1 MSNTNK
7 YVADLIKVC
16 SVLPVFAVMPAM
28 ATPILQT
35 VGAGETYS
43 IKASDNAK
51 LSDNNITG
59 KFDGGLIYV
68 NGGGKL
74 NIDGATFA
82 NNEFN
87 SDNDSEWGFGNIFNK
102 GEMDIVNAVFM
113 NNFSTSGGAIS
124 NSMHASDGKI
134 AGTKF
139 KNNHAWADGGAISS
153 FGPLSITGS
162 VFEGNTA
169 GFLKD
174 ESGKYTD
181 VVTGIK
187 NPVGGGAIALGA
199 ESETIVASID
209 STEFKGNKSGLNG
222 GAIGTRLAL
231 EVDEEG
237 NWLDDKER
245 HRNSA
250 KLNVSATFEDNSAER
265 NGGAIYNTFYTD
277 ANSSQG
283 KGVIVKGEFENNH
296 AGYHGGAIYND
307 GDKDTT
313 GNGAI
318 MTVIN
323 GEFEGNKAGDSGGA
337 IYNSGELYVNGG
349 TFEDNIA
356 GDSGGAIY
364 NSGQTDAKDLNMVN
378 VNTIDRR
385 DTAGV
390 LEIKNATFLDNT
402 ATVYGGAIYN
412 ASAMI
417 LDDVTFVGNHADQ
430 VGGAMLLHNG
440 SDTTISNALFD
451 TNTAGWGGALYT
463 TTGMKNLTITNTI
476 FRNNS
481 AKGTGGAGIYKHA
494 TLTDVTF
501 DNNKATDKNGMGGGA
516 MSLGSEAHLV
526 LNTKASESNVFTGN
540 KSETFGGAISTRD
553 FVNGNN
559 ADAYLDIV
567 NTKFAGNTAGKEGGA
582 IDNYFYH
589 SAKNADAVYL
599 ANSVFSGNSAANGGA
614 VYNHGAES
622 APENKGGQSAQRAS
636 IDFDG
641 VTFTG
646 NTASV
651 AGGAIY
657 NETEANVFLS
667 GNNTFTGNTAN
678 GVAND
683 IYNDGMLTIASG
695 MTSIDGGINGAGA
708 LDIQSDA
715 TLNMNYAS
723 IEQDSIIID
732 GTLMASL
739 LNANDKVDIS
749 GALSGTGSVLLSVGA
764 TGVYDLGELKQFVT
778 EDSFGSTYNVSLDD
792 NKIATLTVKQAAEI
806 AKETGITGGAAGAV
820 SAFAA
825 SSDAKLQ
832 KVSLAVQEALNSGDV
847 ALVEK
852 EMAKVNPD
860 SKPVGHSVASSVQGQ
875 VVAVAAGRMSA
886 VGGGAMGR
894 SGGDVTSA
902 GFWAQGLVN
911 KSKMGSAFQGSTTGF
926 ALGGDMLVDNVL
938 TLGGGFAFNSTEI
951 EADGRD
957 TDVESNSVFAYAQYK
972 PSKWFVNGTVSY
984 TLSDYTDDARVFGAD
999 VINNQYD
1006 TKAFGAQAIFGY
1018 DFASGVTPEAGLR
1031 YLYVSQEEHVDG
1043 LNRVIKEM
1051 NSDVLTG
1058 IAGLKYA
1065 FAIETDTAVKFSP
1078 SLRAAMTYDFVTP
1091 DAVATIVVP
1100 GTAPYYVDID
1110 SLSRMGGEFGIGL
1123 TAEYRGLELSLNY
1136 ELDLHKDYTSQT
1148 GLFKFRY
1155 NF

>member
-1 MSNTNK
+1 MSNTK
-7 YVADLIKVC
+7 YFADLIKVC
-16 SVLPVFAVMPAM
+16 SVLPALMVMPAM

-35 VGAGETYS
+35 VGAGGTYT

-124 NSMHASDGKI
+124 NSMYASDGKI

-169 GFLKD
+169 SFLKD
-174 ESGKYTD
+174 ESGEYTD
-181 VVTGIK
+181 VVTGIE

-199 ESETIVASID
+199 ESETILASID

-231 EVDEEG
+231 QVDEEG
-237 NWLDDKER
+237 NWLDDKD
-245 HRNSA
+245 HHTNSA

-277 ANSSQG
+277 ANFSQG
-283 KGVIVKGEFENNH
+283 KGVIVRGEFEDNH

-307 GDKDTT
+307 GDKDST

-323 GEFEGNKAGDSGGA
+323 GEFERNKAGDSGGA

-349 TFEDNIA
+349 TFEDNHA
-356 GDSGGAIY
+356 DVNGGAIY
-364 NSGQTDAKDLNMVN
+364 NSGQTDAKDLNMVE

-402 ATVYGGAIYN
+402 AVNEGGAIFNKGTMTIIDSEFVGNSVVDGFGGAIKNNGTITVNDTDFYN
-412 ASAMI
+412 NVAYSNGAFSTSRSTGDTTI
-417 LDDVTFVGNHADQ
+417 AGGEFVGNHALAD
-430 VGGAMLLHNG
+430 
-440 SDTTISNALFD
+440 
-451 TNTAGWGGALYT
+451 GGALGLYLDAT
-463 TTGMKNLTITNTI
+463 VSDVDFKNNVAAKAIILDGKAYDAAADANGGGALFVGQKAKATLTNVHFLENESGVSGGAIVARHNTSVDNGYLTIKSSEFVGNKAGKHGGAIESIYDGVVNIADTT
-476 FRNNS
+476 FESNS
-481 AKGTGGAGIYKHA
+481 AKLSGGVIYNGVDINYGNDTGVGLDSTNHGVFNLSGNNTFANNVAGVK
-494 TLTDVTF
+494 
-501 DNNKATDKNGMGGGA
+501 
-516 MSLGSEAHLV
+516 
-526 LNTKASESNVFTGN
+526 
-540 KSETFGGAISTRD
+540 GGAIFND
-553 FVNGNN
+553 
-559 ADAYLDIV
+559 
-567 NTKFAGNTAGKEGGA
+567 EGG
-582 IDNYFYH
+582 
-589 SAKNADAVYL
+589 K
-599 ANSVFSGNSAANGGA
+599 
-614 VYNHGAES
+614 
-622 APENKGGQSAQRAS
+622 
-636 IDFDG
+636 
-641 VTFTG
+641 FT
-646 NTASV
+646 
-651 AGGAIY
+651 
-657 NETEANVFLS
+657 LD

-683 IYNDGMLTIASG
+683 IHNLGTVTIASG
-695 MTSIDGGINGAGA
+695 MTSIDGGITGDGILNIEEG
-708 LDIQSDA
+708 A

-723 IEQDSIIID
+723 IEQGTINLD

-739 LNANDKVDIS
+739 LNANDTLDVS
-749 GALSGTGSVLLSVGA
+749 GDLAGDGRIALNVGA
-764 TGVYDLGELKQFVT
+764 AGVYDLSAFKGYV
-778 EDSFGSTYNVSLDD
+778 DPASFGKTFDVSVEDG
-792 NKIATLTVKQAAEI
+792 IATLGVKDIATIAAD
-806 AKETGITGGAAGAV
+806 TGITGGAAGAV
-820 SAFAA
+820 STLAV
-825 SSDAKLQ
+825 SSDANLQ
-832 KVSLAVQEALNSGDV
+832 KVSLAIQEALNNGDT

-860 SKPVGHSVASSVQGQ
+860 TKPVGQSVAASVQGQ
-875 VVAVAAGRMSA
+875 VVSVAAGRMST
-886 VGGGAMGR
+886 VGGATGR
-894 SGGDVTSA
+894 AGGDVTGA

-911 KSKMGSAFQGSTTGF
+911 KSKMGGIFEGRTTGF
-926 ALGGDMLVDNVL
+926 ALGGDTLINDVF
-938 TLGGGFAFNSTEI
+938 TLGGGFAFSDTDV

-957 TDVESNSVFAYAQYK
+957 TNVESNSVFAYAQYK
-972 PSKWFVNGTVSY
+972 PSAWYANATVSY
-984 TLSDYTDDARVFGAD
+984 TMSDYEEDAQMIGG
-999 VINNQYD
+999 VIVNNNYD
-1006 TKAFGAQAIFGY
+1006 TKAFGVQTMFGY

-1031 YLYVSQEEHVDG
+1031 YLYVSQDEHRNGIGNIVS
-1043 LNRVIKEM
+1043 EM
-1051 NSDVLTG
+1051 DYGFWTG
-1058 IAGLKYA
+1058 VAGLKYA
-1065 FAIETDTAVKFSP
+1065 FAIESDTDVKFSP
-1078 SLRAAMTYDFVTP
+1078 SLRAAMTYDFTTP
-1091 DAVATIVVP
+1091 DAVAKIVVP
-1100 GTAPYYVDID
+1100 GASAYYVDID
-1110 SLSRMGGEFGIGL
+1110 SLSRMGGEFGLGL